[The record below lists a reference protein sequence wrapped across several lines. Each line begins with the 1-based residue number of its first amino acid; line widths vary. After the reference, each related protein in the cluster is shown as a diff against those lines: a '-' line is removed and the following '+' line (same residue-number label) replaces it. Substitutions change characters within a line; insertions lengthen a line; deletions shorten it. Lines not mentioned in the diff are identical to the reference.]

1 VRPAGFL
8 PGHARAA
15 EMACGALLTA
25 AGVVLVA
32 GLRDTALGRLLPLP
46 GHVTGPDLASQP
58 RAPAQPRTDP
68 KGSPMLR
75 SPARLVTASL
85 LLASAAA
92 FAAGVTIERT
102 TASSESHRV
111 EQHADAGTHTTP
123 AAGAAT
129 ATTPSAHALPVPG
142 TTTKVAVPTPGQA
155 RGGDGDSGETGTT
168 SPAEATPGSDE
179 HSSARTATTTPSP
192 GVATTA
198 QSPAGD
204 GDNGGP
210 AAASEPAAG
219 GEPAAAHAA
228 ESQSENLL
236 GINPEATG
244 LVVIA
249 VALSLLLAALILTAE
264 SPLVAAGIAVTM
276 LAFTV
281 LDIREVTH
289 QLNESRS
296 GLAALAAVVALLH
309 MLAAVSAL
317 LTARAPRGRAGG
329 TAA

>member
-1 VRPAGFL
+1 MSP
-8 PGHARAA
+8 PY
-15 EMACGALLTA
+15 
-25 AGVVLVA
+25 
-32 GLRDTALGRLLPLP
+32 
-46 GHVTGPDLASQP
+46 LASQP
-58 RAPAQPRTDP
+58 CAPAQPRADP
-68 KGSPMLR
+68 KGFPMLR
-75 SPARLVTASL
+75 SPARLVTALL

-92 FAAGVTIERT
+92 FATGVTIERT
-102 TASSESHRV
+102 TASESHRV
-111 EQHADAGTHTTP
+111 EQHADAGMHTP
-123 AAGAAT
+123 LAAGTAV

-155 RGGDGDSGETGTT
+155 RGGDGDGGGAGTT
-168 SPAEATPGSDE
+168 SRAEATPGSDE
-179 HSSARTATTTPSP
+179 RSSPRTATTTPSP
-192 GVATTA
+192 GVARTA

-219 GEPAAAHAA
+219 GEPAATHSA

-236 GINPEATG
+236 GINPEATW

-249 VALSLLLAALILTAE
+249 VALSLLLAALILTIG

-281 LDIREVTH
+281 LDVRELTH

-309 MLAAVSAL
+309 LLAAVSAL
-317 LTARAPRGRAGG
+317 LTARTARGRAGC

>member
-1 VRPAGFL
+1 
-8 PGHARAA
+8 
-15 EMACGALLTA
+15 
-25 AGVVLVA
+25 
-32 GLRDTALGRLLPLP
+32 
-46 GHVTGPDLASQP
+46 
-58 RAPAQPRTDP
+58 
-68 KGSPMLR
+68 MLR
-75 SPARLVTASL
+75 SPARLVTALL

-92 FAAGVTIERT
+92 FATGVTIERA

-111 EQHADAGTHTTP
+111 EQHTDAGTHTTP

-129 ATTPSAHALPVPG
+129 ATTPPARALPGPG

-155 RGGDGDSGETGTT
+155 RRGDGGETGTT

-179 HSSARTATTTPSP
+179 HSPAHTATTTPSSS
-192 GVATTA
+192 VATTA

-204 GDNGGP
+204 GDHGGP

-236 GINPEATG
+236 GIDPEATG

-249 VALSLLLAALILTAE
+249 VALSLLFAALILTAR
-264 SPLVAAGIAVTM
+264 SSLVAAVIAVTM

-309 MLAAVSAL
+309 LLAAVSAL
-317 LTARAPRGRAGG
+317 LTARAARGEQAALIGNGLTCMSRDTGRAQRQVRSFP
-329 TAA
+329 ASICKA

>member
-1 VRPAGFL
+1 
-8 PGHARAA
+8 
-15 EMACGALLTA
+15 
-25 AGVVLVA
+25 
-32 GLRDTALGRLLPLP
+32 
-46 GHVTGPDLASQP
+46 
-58 RAPAQPRTDP
+58 
-68 KGSPMLR
+68 MLH
-75 SPARLVTASL
+75 SPARLVTALL

-92 FAAGVTIERT
+92 FATGVTIERT

-129 ATTPSAHALPVPG
+129 ATTPSAHALPGPG
-142 TTTKVAVPTPGQA
+142 TASKVAVPTPGQA
-155 RGGDGDSGETGTT
+155 RGDDGDGGETGTT
-168 SPAEATPGSDE
+168 SHAEATPGSDE
-179 HSSARTATTTPSP
+179 HSSARTATTTPSSS
-192 GVATTA
+192 VATTA

-249 VALSLLLAALILTAE
+249 VALSLLLAALILTAR

-296 GLAALAAVVALLH
+296 GLAAFAAVVALLH
-309 MLAAVSAL
+309 LLAAVSAL
-317 LTARAPRGRAGG
+317 LTARAARGEQAALIGNGLTCMSRDTAEPSGRSQWRRA
-329 TAA
+329 ALPP